1 MQRDRII
8 DFVDRYLDSKNIKD
22 SSQNGLQVE
31 GKPEV
36 KKIAFGVSAS
46 LELFK
51 RAAEAGADMIIVH
64 HGLLWGRS
72 FPVKGPFRKK
82 LELLLN
88 NGITLAAWHL
98 PLDKHP
104 VAGNNARIMKLL
116 GAGELRPFGTY
127 DGETIGFRAA
137 FRKTRP
143 LGDVIKT
150 LQSGLSAD
158 ILSFNF
164 GPKKIRTL
172 GAVSGGGQRMFDQA
186 IAAGLDLYITG
197 EVSEFVQETAR
208 EHRAN
213 YIAAGHYNTEKTG
226 VWALE
231 KLLRA
236 KFGVETEFIDVPNP
250 V

>member
-1 MQRDRII
+1 MQRDTII
-8 DFVDRYLDSKNIKD
+8 DFADSYLGSKPVKD

-51 RAAEAGADMIIVH
+51 RAAAAGADMIIVH
-64 HGLLWGRS
+64 HGLLWGKS
-72 FPVKGPFRKK
+72 VPVKGPFRRK
-82 LELLLN
+82 LELLLTK
-88 NGITLAAWHL
+88 GITLAVWHL

-104 VAGNNARIMKLL
+104 VVGNNAQLLKLL
-116 GAGELRPFGTY
+116 GAGKLSPFGTY
-127 DGETIGFRAA
+127 DGETIGIKGTFS
-137 FRKTRP
+137 RP
-143 LGDVIKT
+143 RPVGDVIRT
-150 LQSGLSAD
+150 LQAALSAE

-172 GAVSGGGQRMFDQA
+172 GAVSGGGQGMFGQA
-186 IAAGLDLYITG
+186 ITAGLDLFITG

-208 EHRAN
+208 EHSAN
-213 YIAAGHYNTEKTG
+213 YISAGHYNTEKAG
-226 VWALE
+226 IWALE
-231 KLLRA
+231 KVIRS
-236 KFGVETEFIDVPNP
+236 KFRVKTEFIDIPNP